1 MPMKLL
7 KSLLITGLVLLISAF
22 MYQDKRHQTKIP
34 EDGFV
39 IDTLMK
45 NLFVPWQIVF
55 LPDRTMLFTE
65 REGRVRI
72 YRDGRVVAKPAFI
85 VPNIPLRNKTG
96 LLGMCIH
103 PEFVINKFVYLANN
117 YTKDNRMKLRVVRYQ
132 FKNDTLINPFVI
144 IEGLPANQN
153 HTGCRLLFGPDKMLY
168 ITTGDA
174 DEPRLAQDLK
184 AYNGKIL
191 RFNADGT
198 IPLDNPFHG
207 VDTALHSI
215 WTYGHRNPQ
224 GLAFQPGTDF
234 LFGSE
239 HGPSGGD
246 EINKI
251 IAGGNYGWPIVHH
264 RESRAGMASPIAEY
278 TPSIAPS
285 EAMFYSAK
293 QFPQL
298 QGHLLVACL
307 RGECILDIQLD
318 KGTIVSQDVLLKGR
332 YGRIRS
338 LVTGP
343 DGYIYFST
351 SQNDPP
357 EGVARPEYD
366 MILRMR
372 PSGISNSKISSQKL
386 VVKTS
391 AKRPAIISKTAVLY
405 QQMCGSCH
413 GNNLQGTERAK
424 GLLGA
429 RLVYGSTKPAIVRT
443 ITNGVMLKGMPA
455 WNGAITKP
463 DIDKIADYII
473 GKRSRR

>member
-1 MPMKLL
+1 MKLL
-7 KSLLITGLVLLISAF
+7 KSSAIICLGILISAF
-22 MYQDKRHQTKIP
+22 VYQNKRTQQQAP

-65 REGRVRI
+65 REGRVRV
-72 YRDGRVVAKPAFI
+72 YRNGKLVDKPAFV
-85 VPNIPLRNKTG
+85 VPDIPLRNKTG

-103 PEFVINKFVYLANN
+103 PEFATNKFVYLANN
-117 YTKDNRMKLRVVRYQ
+117 YTRDKRMRLRVVRYQ

-144 IEGLPANQN
+144 LENIPANQN
-153 HTGCRLLFGPDKMLY
+153 HTGCRLLFSPDKKLY

-174 DEPRLAQDLK
+174 DEPGLAQDLK
-184 AYNGKIL
+184 TYNGKIL
-191 RFNADGT
+191 RFNDDGT

-215 WTYGHRNPQ
+215 WTYGHRNTQ
-224 GLAFQPGTDF
+224 GLAFQPGTGF
-234 LFGSE
+234 LFSSE
-239 HGPSGGD
+239 HGPTGGD
-246 EINKI
+246 EINRI
-251 IAGGNYGWPIVHH
+251 IKTGNYGWPMVHH
-264 RESRAGMASPIAEY
+264 RDSRAGMISPIAEY
-278 TPSIAPS
+278 TPSIAPG
-285 EAMFYSAK
+285 EALFYSGNR
-293 QFPQL
+293 FPQL

-307 RGECILDIQLD
+307 RGESVLDIQLD
-318 KGTIVSQDVLLKGR
+318 MGKVVSQDVLLKGR

-372 PSGISNSKISSQKL
+372 PSGSSNSKLSSQKL
-386 VVKTS
+386 VVRTPIK
-391 AKRPAIISKTAVLY
+391 KPAATPKIVVLY

-429 RLVYGSTKPAIVRT
+429 KLVYGSTKPAIVRT

-455 WNGAITKP
+455 WNGAISKP

-473 GKRSRR
+473 SKRKRR